1 MRESLG
7 RPRICAAFS
16 FLGVPLWFLS
26 IDYRSE
32 YGRGYVSLRLC
43 PKVSIEPASSSSG
56 QAACSADVHCHNANP
71 KLKLYRLNDLRG
83 LYLEVKPSAVKTWRF
98 RITLRGKASMFTLGD
113 YPSVGLAEARERCE
127 AARSWVKKGNPAQPR
142 QVGRIKQA
150 TDAEFTFAL
159 GVLVSSV
166 NQRIHY

>member
-1 MRESLG
+1 
-7 RPRICAAFS
+7 
-16 FLGVPLWFLS
+16 
-26 IDYRSE
+26 
-32 YGRGYVSLRLC
+32 
-43 PKVSIEPASSSSG
+43 
-56 QAACSADVHCHNANP
+56 
-71 KLKLYRLNDLRG
+71 
-83 LYLEVKPSAVKTWRF
+83 
-98 RITLRGKASMFTLGD
+98 MFTLGD